1 MLDTMRS
8 GRGLILLAF
17 AVGTFITLR
26 LTLGP
31 RWHGGHGGCHHACN
45 AGHDGS
51 QQQHSSTNTTAPWS
65 ADEAPVR

>member
-1 MLDTMRS
+1 MRS

-31 RWHGGHGGCHHACN
+31 RWHGQGGCHHACHGAWHEGQQNGRHTDNN
-45 AGHDGS
+45 A
-51 QQQHSSTNTTAPWS
+51 TPW
-65 ADEAPVR
+65 DVKEEAPVR